1 VYRFAELVIARRM
14 WVLAVTLLI
23 TLFFSYQLLHLKV
36 YTSFEDLL
44 PQNHPYVKLHN
55 EFRKLF
61 GGANQVLIALELKEG
76 DIFNLKTLKK
86 IKYITE
92 KLEEIPA
99 IDVYKIRSLAAR
111 SAKEIKREAG
121 RLYIKTVMFP
131 ELPKTQEEIEA
142 LRWSIYGNDLVY
154 GPLVSYDT
162 KKALITA
169 DFFDDEIEYSLVFNK
184 LQELRGEVEDENTT
198 LSIAGTPMHYGFVWY
213 HSRDVLRTLAIT
225 VLTII
230 VALFLYFRSIQGVV
244 VPFVSGIV
252 SGIWGL
258 GIMSLLGYNLDP
270 LILVFPFLLALM
282 TARHAM
288 QKLIRYTEEYI
299 KTGNGRSASRN
310 VVEAMF
316 AAGVTG
322 IVTDTFGIALVAI
335 AAIPL
340 LQHTA
345 TTCILWTLPTLFIA
359 LIFTPVLLSFVPVSK
374 KLKVS
379 FESSRERGVEQGP
392 LDKMLHFLGQ
402 WIVGRGKWYIVVTSL
417 LLTVFGAYY
426 AEKITVGS
434 VMPGSEIL
442 WPSHRY
448 NQDALRIVRSMPMLN
463 PLYVV
468 VEGDKTEAMVN
479 ATLIREVYRLR
490 RHITKNVPGVIFA
503 RSMMDTLPWANITGG
518 EGDPHWTFFIRDD
531 IETAYRLQRLIDR
544 GGPGAWARFIT
555 YDLRNTNI
563 VAYCVSKRG
572 RLIKR
577 LMGAIDQHIKEN
589 PRLRALEE
597 QGIKFRLAAGV
608 IGLQAAVNETV
619 ASAQIWNL
627 TLALLGLLIFCSVNF
642 RSITAGLILTIPLAI
657 SNLVGFALMALTE
670 VGLTVSTYPVSSV
683 AIGFGVDYGIYFI
696 SRLQEEK
703 ENTEDLNTALMRTMT
718 TNGKAIVIIATTLT
732 LGLVCW
738 LFSSLRFQAEM
749 GTFFALLLL
758 FNMLGALLLVPS
770 LVVLIKPKFVSN

>member
-1 VYRFAELVIARRM
+1 VHRFAELVIARRV
-14 WVLAVTLLI
+14 WIVVVTLLI
-23 TLFFSYQLLHLKV
+23 TLFFAYQLLRLEV

-61 GGANQVLIALELKEG
+61 GGANQVLIVLEVKEG
-76 DIFNLKTLKK
+76 DIFNTKTLTK

-121 RLYIKTVMFP
+121 SMTIKTVMFP
-131 ELPKTQEEIEA
+131 ELPKTEEEIEE
-142 LRWSIYGNDLVY
+142 LKWSIYGNDMVY

-162 KKALITA
+162 KKALISA
-169 DFFDDEIEYSLVFNK
+169 DFFDDEVEYALVFNK
-184 LQELRGEVEDENTT
+184 FQELRGEIEDENTI

-213 HSRDVLRTLAIT
+213 HSRDVVQILALT

-244 VPFVSGIV
+244 IPFVSGIV

-299 KTGNGRSASRN
+299 KTGNGRSASQN

-322 IVTDTFGIALVAI
+322 IITDTFGIALVAI

-379 FESSRERGVEQGP
+379 FESSRDTGLEQGP
-392 LDKMLHFLGQ
+392 LDKLLHFLGK

-417 LLTVFGAYY
+417 VLTVFGAYY
-426 AEKITVGS
+426 SEKITVGS
-434 VMPGSEIL
+434 VMPGSE
-442 WPSHRY
+442 
-448 NQDALRIVRSMPMLN
+448 
-463 PLYVV
+463 
-468 VEGDKTEAMVN
+468 
-479 ATLIREVYRLR
+479 
-490 RHITKNVPGVIFA
+490 
-503 RSMMDTLPWANITGG
+503 
-518 EGDPHWTFFIRDD
+518 
-531 IETAYRLQRLIDR
+531 
-544 GGPGAWARFIT
+544 
-555 YDLRNTNI
+555 
-563 VAYCVSKRG
+563 
-572 RLIKR
+572 
-577 LMGAIDQHIKEN
+577 
-589 PRLRALEE
+589 
-597 QGIKFRLAAGV
+597 
-608 IGLQAAVNETV
+608 
-619 ASAQIWNL
+619 
-627 TLALLGLLIFCSVNF
+627 
-642 RSITAGLILTIPLAI
+642 
-657 SNLVGFALMALTE
+657 
-670 VGLTVSTYPVSSV
+670 
-683 AIGFGVDYGIYFI
+683 
-696 SRLQEEK
+696 
-703 ENTEDLNTALMRTMT
+703 
-718 TNGKAIVIIATTLT
+718 
-732 LGLVCW
+732 
-738 LFSSLRFQAEM
+738 
-749 GTFFALLLL
+749 LLL
-758 FNMLGALLLVPS
+758 
-770 LVVLIKPKFVSN
+770 

>member
-1 VYRFAELVIARRM
+1 MHNFAELVIKKR
-14 WVLAVTLLI
+14 VLLLI
-23 TLFFSYQLLHLKV
+23 VTILATLFFAYQLLNLKV
-36 YTSFEDLL
+36 YTSFADLL

-61 GGANQVLIALELKEG
+61 GGANQVLIALQVKEG
-76 DIFNLKTLKK
+76 DIFNLETLRK
-86 IKYITE
+86 IKYVTE
-92 KLEEIPA
+92 KLEEVPA
-99 IDVYKIRSLAAR
+99 IDVYKIRSLASR
-111 SAKEIKREAG
+111 SAKEIKRASG
-121 RLYIKTVMFP
+121 SIIIKTVMFP
-131 ELPKTQEEIEA
+131 ELPKTPEEIEE
-142 LRWSIYGNDLVY
+142 LKWSIYGNDMVY
-154 GPLVSYDT
+154 GPMVSYDT

-169 DFFDDEIEYSLVFNK
+169 DFLDDDVEYSAVFNK
-184 LQELRGEVEDENTT
+184 LQELRSEVEDENTI
-198 LSIAGTPMHYGFVWY
+198 LSIAGTPMHYGYVWY
-213 HSRDVLRTLAIT
+213 HSKDVVKILALT
-225 VLTII
+225 VLII
-230 VALFLYFRSIQGVV
+230 LLVLFLYFRTIQGVV

-288 QKLIRYTEEYI
+288 QKLIRYTEEYL
-299 KTGNGRSASRN
+299 KTGDGRTASQN
-310 VVEAMF
+310 VVQAMF

-322 IVTDTFGIALVAI
+322 IVTDSFGIALVAI
-335 AAIPL
+335 APIPL
-340 LQHTA
+340 LQKTA
-345 TTCILWTLPTLFIA
+345 VTCLLWTLPTLFIA

-374 KLKVS
+374 KLQVS
-379 FESSRERGVEQGP
+379 FELTRDTGGERGL
-392 LDKMLHFLGQ
+392 LDKLLHFLGQ
-402 WIVGRGKWYIVVTSL
+402 GIVRQGKWYIVATSL
-417 LLTVFGAYY
+417 VLIVFGGIYS
-426 AEKITVGS
+426 EKITVGS
-434 VMPGSEIL
+434 VMPGSPIL

-479 ATLIREVYRLR
+479 ADLIREVYRLR
-490 RHITKNVPGVIFA
+490 RYITKNVPGVIFA

-518 EGDPHWTFFIRDD
+518 EGDPHWSFFIRDD
-531 IETAYRLQRLIDR
+531 VETAYRLQRLLDR
-544 GGPGAWARFIT
+544 GGPGAWDRFIT
-555 YDLRNTNI
+555 YDLKNTNI
-563 VAYCVSKRG
+563 VVYCASKRG

-577 LMGAIDQHIKEN
+577 LMAAIKDHIQNN
-589 PRLRALEE
+589 PRLNALK
-597 QGIKFRLAAGV
+597 GIQFRLAAGV

-619 ASAQIWNL
+619 ASAQLWNL
-627 TLALLGLLIFCSVNF
+627 VFALLGLFLFCSLNF
-642 RSITAGLILTIPLAI
+642 RSITAGLILTIPLAM
-657 SNLVGFALMALTE
+657 SCLVGFALMALTE

-696 SRLQEEK
+696 SRLQEEMK
-703 ENTEDLNTALMRTMT
+703 TAEDLNAAIMRTMT

-732 LGLVCW
+732 LGLACW

-770 LVVLIKPKFVSN
+770 LVAILKPRFVRAQT